1 MIAKFGFI
9 LLVVLFGTLMFVAG
23 TMAPPSLHDYV
34 THAVAGI
41 APQSVATAKA
51 AGTAG
56 TSTQAASGAANAPAK
71 GDDKDKPLPY
81 QSLLL
86 RSPLPAKAKYALQA
100 GMFSDAAAANGLNA
114 RLTKL
119 GYPSQVIAV
128 VDTDQQTWQVV
139 TAGSFDNLDDA
150 DAARSRLAQ
159 ALGLAQPPST
169 IVLPPPP
176 KPAKK

>member
-9 LLVVLFGTLMFVAG
+9 LLVILFGALMFIAG
-23 TMAPPSLHDYV
+23 TMAPPSLHSYV
-34 THAVAGI
+34 AAGI
-41 APQSVATAKA
+41 ARIVPRSA
-51 AGTAG
+51 AMTAG
-56 TSTQAASGAANAPAK
+56 TTTGADTITASGAAGVPAK
-71 GDDKDKPLPY
+71 GDDKNKPVPY

-86 RSPLPAKAKYALQA
+86 RSPLPAKAQYALQA

-119 GYPSQVIAV
+119 GYPSQIIAV

-139 TAGSFDNLDDA
+139 AAGSFGSLNDA
-150 DAARSRLAQ
+150 DAARIRLAQ
-159 ALGLAQPPST
+159 ALNLAQPPST

-176 KPAKK
+176 KPAK